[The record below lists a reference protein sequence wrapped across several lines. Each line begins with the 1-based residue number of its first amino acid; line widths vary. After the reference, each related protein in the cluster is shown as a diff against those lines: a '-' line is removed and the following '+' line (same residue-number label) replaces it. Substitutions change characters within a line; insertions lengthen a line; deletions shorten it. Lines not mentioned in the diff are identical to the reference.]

1 MFFSTCIFAF
11 AENYATLFVARSLQ
25 GLGSAFADTSGIAM
39 IADKYTEE
47 TERSRA
53 LGIALAFISFGSLVA
68 PPFGGILYEFADIS
82 YSVAYAMGPIVAGQI
97 VHNLGFV
104 QLNLGMG
111 LVNVLYAPALL
122 LLRNVCQ
129 MKPSYSERNILL
141 EEGPQGLYDTI
152 KMEERNARKKGYS
165 STGNCMNIYSTERAE
180 HTQHDLRRLAHFFTG
195 RDFSETKMPV
205 LQREQPKGPKDN
217 NALPKL
223 PVPPLQ
229 QTLDTY
235 LKCMEHLVS
244 KEQFRKTKAIVEKFG
259 APGGSG
265 ERLQKKLQERRDI
278 TDNWVYD
285 YWLED
290 MYMNNR
296 LALPVNSS
304 PVMVFPKQSFRDR
317 SDTLRFAAHLISGVL
332 EYKALLDGRA
342 LPVEYAR
349 GQLAGT
355 PLCMDQYYRLFS
367 SYRIPGPRKD
377 TLVAQKSSVMPEP
390 EHIIVACKNQ
400 FFVLDVVINFRRL
413 NETDLFTQLEKIAK
427 MAGNA
432 EERLPP
438 IGLLTSDGRTQW
450 AEAQSALTKDSTN
463 RDSLDAI
470 ERCLCLV
477 CLDDPSGAEATD
489 TNRALQMLH
498 GGGHNKNGGNRWY
511 DKPMQFV
518 IGADGACGVVC
529 EHSPFEGIVLV
540 QCSEYLLK
548 YMKGSPSK
556 LVRAASVSELPA
568 PRRLHWKCSPE
579 VQGFLA
585 SSADRLERQVHLPL
599 ALCNGRPVSTYES
612 ASIRRFRG
620 GRVDNIRSATAEALA
635 FVKSMTDEKSSVP
648 DAEKMKRLWE
658 AINAQTNYTVLAI
671 TGTAIDNHLLGL
683 RAIAQELKM
692 EKPEIFT
699 DDTYLISNQFILST
713 SQVPTTVEMFCCY
726 GPVVPNGYGAC
737 YNPQSDHV
745 VFCVSSFRES
755 TETCSAVFVEALEAC
770 LVEMRDLCRRCGV
783 AAKPVEQKEGAA
795 KPAKKGE

>member
-1 MFFSTCIFAF
+1 MNLDGRSFLPAG
-11 AENYATLFVARSLQ
+11 SLQ
-25 GLGSAFADTSGIAM
+25 NT
-39 IADKYTEE
+39 Y
-47 TERSRA
+47 
-53 LGIALAFISFGSLVA
+53 
-68 PPFGGILYEFADIS
+68 P
-82 YSVAYAMGPIVAGQI
+82 
-97 VHNLGFV
+97 
-104 QLNLGMG
+104 
-111 LVNVLYAPALL
+111 
-122 LLRNVCQ
+122 
-129 MKPSYSERNILL
+129 
-141 EEGPQGLYDTI
+141 
-152 KMEERNARKKGYS
+152 
-165 STGNCMNIYSTERAE
+165 TERAE
-180 HTQHDLRRLAHFFTG
+180 RTHHDLRRFEHFTTG
-195 RDFSETKMPV
+195 RDFAETKMPV
-205 LQREQPKGPKDN
+205 LQREQPKGSKEN
-217 NALPKL
+217 TVLPKL

-259 APGGSG
+259 AAGGVG
-265 ERLQKKLQERRDI
+265 ELLQKKLQERRDK

-290 MYMNNR
+290 MYLNNR

-355 PLCMDQYYRLFS
+355 PLCMEQYYRLFS
-367 SYRIPGPRKD
+367 SYRLPGPKKD

-413 NETDLFTQLEKIAK
+413 NERDLFTQLEKIVK
-427 MAGNA
+427 MAANA

-450 AEAQSALTKDSTN
+450 AEARSALMKDSTN

-477 CLDDPSGAEATD
+477 CLDDPSGVEPTD

-498 GGGHNKNGGNRWY
+498 GGGHNKNGANRWY

-518 IGADGACGVVC
+518 IGADGVCGVVC

-585 SSADRLERQVHLPL
+585 SSADRLERSVRNLDMDAYKFKIYGKEFIKKQKMSPDAYIQV
-599 ALCNGRPVSTYES
+599 ALQFAFYRCNGRAVSTYES
-612 ASIRRFRG
+612 ASIRRFRE

-635 FVKSMTDEKSSVP
+635 FVRSMTDEKSSVP
-648 DAEKMKRLWE
+648 DAEKMKRLWD

-671 TGTAIDNHLLGL
+671 TGMAIDNHLLGL
-683 RAIAQELKM
+683 REIAQELKM

-699 DDTYLISNQFILST
+699 DETYLSSNQFILST

-737 YNPQSDHV
+737 YNPQPDHI

-755 TETCSAVFVEALEAC
+755 TETCSAVFTEALEGC
-770 LVEMRDLCRRCGV
+770 LLEMRDLCNRCS
-783 AAKPVEQKEGAA
+783 AAVKPTNQKEGAA
-795 KPAKKGE
+795 KPTNQKEGAAKPTNQKEGAAKPTNQKEGAAKPTNQKEGATKPTNQKEGAAKPTNQKEGPGSGGPLSPPTRRKGPLSW

>member
-1 MFFSTCIFAF
+1 
-11 AENYATLFVARSLQ
+11 
-25 GLGSAFADTSGIAM
+25 
-39 IADKYTEE
+39 
-47 TERSRA
+47 
-53 LGIALAFISFGSLVA
+53 
-68 PPFGGILYEFADIS
+68 
-82 YSVAYAMGPIVAGQI
+82 
-97 VHNLGFV
+97 
-104 QLNLGMG
+104 
-111 LVNVLYAPALL
+111 
-122 LLRNVCQ
+122 
-129 MKPSYSERNILL
+129 
-141 EEGPQGLYDTI
+141 
-152 KMEERNARKKGYS
+152 
-165 STGNCMNIYSTERAE
+165 
-180 HTQHDLRRLAHFFTG
+180 
-195 RDFSETKMPV
+195 MPV
-205 LQREQPKGPKDN
+205 LDREQPKGPKDSN
-217 NALPKL
+217 VLPKL

-265 ERLQKKLQERRDI
+265 ELLQKKLQERRDK

-290 MYMNNR
+290 MYLNNR

-304 PVMVFPKQSFRDR
+304 PVMVFPKQTFRDR
-317 SDTLRFAAHLISGVL
+317 ADALRFAAHLISGVL
-332 EYKALLDGRA
+332 EYKTLLDGRD

-355 PLCMDQYYRLFS
+355 PLCMEQYYRLFS
-367 SYRIPGPRKD
+367 SYRLPGLKKD
-377 TLVAQKSSVMPEP
+377 TLVAQKSCVMPEP

-427 MAGNA
+427 MADNA

-450 AEAQSALTKDSTN
+450 AEARSALMKDSTN
-463 RDSLDAI
+463 RDSLDMI

-477 CLDDPSGAEATD
+477 CLDDPCGVELSD
-489 TNRALQMLH
+489 TNRSLQMLH

-518 IGADGACGVVC
+518 VGLDGVCGVVC

-540 QCSEYLLK
+540 HCSEYLLK

-585 SSADRLERQVHLPL
+585 SSAERLQRLVRNLDMDAYKFKFYGKEYIKKQKMSPDAYIQV
-599 ALCNGRPVSTYES
+599 ALQFAFYRCNGRPVSTYES
-612 ASIRRFRG
+612 ASIRRFRE

-648 DAEKMKRLWE
+648 DAEKMKRLWD

-671 TGTAIDNHLLGL
+671 TGMAIDNHLLGL
-683 RAIAQELKM
+683 REIAQEMKT

-699 DDTYLISNQFILST
+699 DETYLMSNQFILST

-737 YNPQSDHV
+737 YNPQADHII
-745 VFCVSSFRES
+745 FCVSSFRES
-755 TETCSAVFVEALEAC
+755 TETCSAVL
-770 LVEMRDLCRRCGV
+770 
-783 AAKPVEQKEGAA
+783 
-795 KPAKKGE
+795 